1 MADPAVPASH
11 LPEARLLVVDDEPT
25 ILELL
30 SGSLRFA
37 GFEVT
42 TAATG
47 GDALRAAAATR
58 PDLIV
63 LDVMLP
69 DHDGFEVIRRLRAG
83 GVRVPVVF
91 LTARDGITDR
101 VAGLTLGGD
110 DYITKPFSLDEVIAR
125 IRAVLRRTRG
135 GDQQPARLVVAGLE
149 LDQDSHEV
157 WRDGAPVALSPTEFK
172 LLRFLMTNAGRVVSR
187 AQILDHVWDYD
198 FNGEGNVVE
207 SFISYLRR
215 KVDRADTRLIHTI
228 RGVGYVL
235 RIPPQ

>member
-1 MADPAVPASH
+1 
-11 LPEARLLVVDDEPT
+11 
-25 ILELL
+25 
-30 SGSLRFA
+30 
-37 GFEVT
+37 VT

-91 LTARDGITDR
+91 LTARDGVTDR

-235 RIPPQ
+235 RIPPR